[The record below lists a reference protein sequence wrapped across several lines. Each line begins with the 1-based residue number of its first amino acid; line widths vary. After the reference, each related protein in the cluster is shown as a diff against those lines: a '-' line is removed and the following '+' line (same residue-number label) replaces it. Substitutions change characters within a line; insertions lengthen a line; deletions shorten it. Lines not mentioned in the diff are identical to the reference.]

1 MPGQSFAVPHPIS
14 NIRIGRSPNCDR
26 SPSRKAILKSSV
38 GAGIR
43 GGAGG
48 FPELRVRGVGYTCT
62 TTPQAA
68 SESNREPV
76 GADILR
82 PTDLRL
88 TVPQMPEARAG
99 AVLPKCRNC

>member
-26 SPSRKAILKSSV
+26 SPSRNAILKSSV

-48 FPELRVRGVGYTCT
+48 FPELRVRGVEYTPT
-62 TTPQAA
+62 TAPQVT
-68 SESNREPV
+68 SESNQEPV
-76 GADILR
+76 VADILR
-82 PTDLRL
+82 PTELRL
-88 TVPQMPEARAG
+88 TVPEMPKARAG
-99 AVLPKCRNC
+99 AALPKCRN